1 VKLLLDTNVF
11 LEVLLEQANASAA
24 IELLRNKAEH
34 ALFLSDYA
42 LHSIATWMI
51 RKRQLKALQEF
62 LADIVEA
69 GRVHVAAVP
78 VPDLQIVIDNAA
90 RFGPDFDDTYQFTL
104 ADRLGLTLVSFD
116 HDFDRTSAGR
126 KTPGEILV

>member
-1 VKLLLDTNVF
+1 VKLLLDTNLF

-90 RFGPDFDDTYQFTL
+90 RFGPDFDDAYQFTL

>member
-1 VKLLLDTNVF
+1 MKLLLDTNVF
-11 LEVLLEQANASAA
+11 LEVLLEQANASTV

-34 ALFLSDYA
+34 SLFLSDYA
-42 LHSIATWMI
+42 LHSIATLMI
-51 RKRQLKALQEF
+51 RKRRLKALQEF
-62 LADIVEA
+62 LADIVDA

-78 VPDLQIVIDNAA
+78 VPDLHIAIDNAV
-90 RFGPDFDDTYQFTL
+90 RFGLDFDDAYQFTL

-126 KTPGEILV
+126 KTPGEILA

>member
-24 IELLRNKAEH
+24 VELLRNKAGH
-34 ALFLSDYA
+34 SLFLSDYA
-42 LHSIATWMI
+42 LHSIATFMI
-51 RKRQLKALQEF
+51 RKRRLKALQEF
-62 LADIVEA
+62 LADVVDA

-78 VPDLQIVIDNAA
+78 VPDLHIVIDHAV
-90 RFGPDFDDTYQFTL
+90 RFNLDFDDAYQFTL

-116 HDFDRTSAGR
+116 HDFDRTPAGR
-126 KTPGEILV
+126 RTPGEIPA

>member
-1 VKLLLDTNVF
+1 MKLLLDTNVF

-24 IELLRNKAEH
+24 IELLRNKAKH
-34 ALFLSDYA
+34 SLFLSDYA
-42 LHSIATWMI
+42 LHSIATLLI
-51 RKRQLKALQEF
+51 RKRQPNALQEF
-62 LADIVEA
+62 LADVVEA

-78 VPDLQIVIDNAA
+78 VPDLRIVIDNAV
-90 RFGPDFDDTYQFTL
+90 RFNLDFDDAYQFTL

-126 KTPGEILV
+126 KTPGEILA